1 MEIETTPWH
10 ETRSLISPQIE
21 MLQED
26 GMIQYK
32 ESFLK
37 TESPKSA
44 TAKKRFI
51 HYNVNYVK
59 YCFLK
64 EFYQFLGDGVYQKIL
79 NSPEDENDK
88 NELIAILSEVIV
100 DFIKY
105 CEKEKL
111 ADNPR
116 EAFRAFCRDFLLQ

>member
-1 MEIETTPWH
+1 
-10 ETRSLISPQIE
+10 

-44 TAKKRFI
+44 VSTRRYI
-51 HYNVNYVK
+51 QYDVNYVK

-64 EFYQFLGDGVYQKIL
+64 EFYQLLGDGVHQEIFS
-79 NSPEDENDK
+79 SPENEDDEN
-88 NELIAILSEVIV
+88 ELVTILGEVII

-105 CEKEKL
+105 CEEQKL
-111 ADNPR
+111 ADNPL
-116 EAFRAFCRDFLLQ
+116 EAFRAFCKVHLFV